1 MAPSAAAAARSSG
14 AALHAFPLPEG
25 VAPPPRADARLAS
38 PGVRRRAGPESSAW
52 ARASARPWP
61 SRSLARSPSP
71 SSALSPPM
79 PWPCASRARS
89 RLPSSWC
96 PSLCPPS
103 GLSHHHDPVAS
114 TRHGPGHDEQR
125 ARGIGPQDLEVADG
139 HAIGALVRRH
149 PETAKHT
156 AGSRSRADRA
166 LPAQVVGPVR
176 LRAPSEVV
184 QVHRTLEAF
193 SLRDPAHVH
202 LVAGVEPVDADLLPR
217 REAGDVVDPDL
228 AEHVQ
233 RRQILEVTALT
244 ARQLLLFLCAAEP
257 ELDGRIAVTLPRAHL
272 RDHVRL
278 GGDHGRRDDRA
289 VLLEVLEHADLP
301 ADQHRFGDG
310 GRCLRAVQVF
320 DFRLV
325 SHLPQALELD
335 LDVDARW
342 KVQLHQR
349 VDGLLRR
356 IVDVDEPLVRPDLEL
371 VARVL
376 VDERAADHGELLDA
390 RGQRDR
396 TGHGRPGPLRRLDDL
411 RRGLV
416 DELVVVRLEPDPDP
430 LLRHYSMTFVTT
442 PAPTVLP
449 PSRIANRRPSSRAI
463 GVMSVIVRF
472 VLSPGMTIS
481 TPCWSSAEPVT
492 SVVRM

>member
-166 LPAQVVGPVR
+166 LPAQVV
-176 LRAPSEVV
+176 
-184 QVHRTLEAF
+184 
-193 SLRDPAHVH
+193 
-202 LVAGVEPVDADLLPR
+202 EPV
-217 REAGDVVDPDL
+217 
-228 AEHVQ
+228 
-233 RRQILEVTALT
+233 
-244 ARQLLLFLCAAEP
+244 
-257 ELDGRIAVTLPRAHL
+257 LDGRIPVTLPRAHL
-272 RDHVRL
+272 RDDVRL

-356 IVDVDEPLVRPDLEL
+356 IVVVDEPLVGADLEL
-371 VARVL
+371 LARVL
-376 VDERAADHGELLDA
+376 VDERAADHRELLDA

-396 TGHGRPGPLRRLDDL
+396 PRHGRPGPLRRLDDL
-411 RRGLV
+411 RRGLL
-416 DELVVVRLEPDPDP
+416 DQLVVIRLVPDPDP
-430 LLRHYSMTFVTT
+430 LLRHLASSTTFATT
-442 PAPTVLP
+442 PAPTVCP
-449 PSRIANRRPSSRAI
+449 PSRTAKRSPSSSAI
-463 GVMSVIVRF
+463 GVMRVTSMLA
-472 VLSPGMTIS
+472 LSPGMIIS
-481 TPCWSSAEPVT
+481 VPAASFASPVT
-492 SVVRM
+492 SVVRT